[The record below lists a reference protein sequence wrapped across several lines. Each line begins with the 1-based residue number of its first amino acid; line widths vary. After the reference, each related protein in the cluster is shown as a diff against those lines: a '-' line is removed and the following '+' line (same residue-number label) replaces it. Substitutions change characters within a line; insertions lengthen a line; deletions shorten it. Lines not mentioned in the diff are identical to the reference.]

1 MYAKLQMKS
10 VAKALLSEIKATPS
24 LLAAILQKGP
34 EVVLIGEASHGK
46 LQIFRYPTPCKTE
59 AH

>member
-1 MYAKLQMKS
+1 MKS
-10 VAKALLSEIKATPS
+10 VAKALLSEIKASPS

-46 LQIFRYPTPCKTE
+46 LQILR
-59 AH
+59 